1 MDILTPTD
9 KDPKLESAV
18 PSTASRALL
27 GPVGEVRAKAPETG
41 ETRETPREASQ
52 ATRESAE
59 RTHIDRVEVLVIG
72 DLRMAK
78 DYLQELKNYDTQH
91 DREIPVI
98 LEGAGIRSTT

>member
-1 MDILTPTD
+1 VALVRPRSPPWACRPRVRATD
-9 KDPKLESAV
+9 RCLVAPAGRLSPVTSA
-18 PSTASRALL
+18 S
-27 GPVGEVRAKAPETG
+27 RAKAPETG

-78 DYLQELKNYDTQH
+78 DYLQELKNCGTQH
-91 DREIPVI
+91 DQGDPRN
-98 LEGAGIRSTT
+98 S